1 MRSTPVSYILW
12 LFCFIGL
19 FGLHRFYHG
28 RWITGLI
35 WLFTFGLFGIGQIVD
50 LFLIPGMVRISN
62 LENRVERMSYGA
74 RRGAYA
80 PT

>member
-35 WLFTFGLFGIGQIVD
+35 WLFTFGLLGFGQIID
-50 LFLIPGMVRISN
+50 LFLIPGMTRVSN
-62 LENRVERMSYGA
+62 LENRVERLAYH
-74 RRGAYA
+74 GAYRTA
-80 PT
+80 